1 MRDQADGRARVDTDT
16 FTLLQQL
23 AEAGPDHQNDILA
36 ELSQRAEQAP
46 TVEAWAAYAY
56 GLSVCGRYADAID
69 VRSQLADQIDD
80 GPQREELRLGI
91 AANHM
96 NLGEVNLA
104 LQELSALAETATQPR
119 VRDEAAEQ
127 VARIRQWQQD
137 RSEDMHWQRLKID
150 AMRERIAGGSA
161 GHSDHYQLGHA
172 LIRLWIVGDSSVT
185 QAMVDEVTA
194 AAVHEYPG
202 SAELHELRV
211 LFLMRC
217 SPDRSG
223 ELDDELLALERLDPD
238 SSVLREYATI
248 GYADQV
254 RHHEQIRE
262 QLRSMLQG
270 VLQPDPEI
278 QTAAVRDIEALA
290 AEFPENT
297 EVRAG
302 LGLALACAGHPSG
315 AIEQAEW
322 LVPRAGTSHALHLT
336 LGQTFWHAGDHER
349 GRAHFQLAYDY
360 AANDGDRADVDSV
373 RSGLGA

>member
-23 AEAGPDHQNDILA
+23 AQAGPDQQNDIVA
-36 ELSQRAEQAP
+36 ELSRRAEEAP

-56 GLSVCGRYADAID
+56 GLSVCGRYADAIG

-96 NLGEVNLA
+96 NLGQVNLA
-104 LQELSALAETATQPR
+104 LQELSVLAETATQPR
-119 VRDEAAEQ
+119 VRNQAAEQ
-127 VARIRQWQQD
+127 VARIRQRQQD
-137 RSEDMHWQRLKID
+137 RSGDVRWQKLKID
-150 AMRERIAGGSA
+150 AMRERIEGGSA
-161 GHSDHYQLGHA
+161 GHSDHYQLGRA

-194 AAVHEYPG
+194 DAVREYPR

-211 LFLMRC
+211 LFLLRC

-223 ELDDELLALERLDPD
+223 ELDGELLALERLDPD
-238 SSVLREYATI
+238 SPVLREYATI

-254 RHHEQIRE
+254 RHHEQIWE

-278 QTAAVRDIEALA
+278 QAAAMRDIEALA
-290 AEFPENT
+290 TEFPENT
-297 EVRAG
+297 EVRAAWG
-302 LGLALACAGHPSG
+302 
-315 AIEQAEW
+315 W
-322 LVPRAGTSHALHLT
+322 RSHALGTHRKPSSRPNGWCP
-336 LGQTFWHAGDHER
+336 GQAPRTR
-349 GRAHFQLAYDY
+349 CI
-360 AANDGDRADVDSV
+360 
-373 RSGLGA
+373 